1 MLHTSLA
8 ILGLTKLLE
17 GAAGGPAGPG
27 SHLSRVAPLSSSAAD
42 IRAPLMT
49 QRCKGIDSLDLE
61 EAGAQKPQQKAQ
73 PPVGGVWPIARAP
86 ILLIF
91 EPRGCPLKM

>member
-1 MLHTSLA
+1 
-8 ILGLTKLLE
+8 
-17 GAAGGPAGPG
+17 
-27 SHLSRVAPLSSSAAD
+27 
-42 IRAPLMT
+42 MT
-49 QRCKGIDSLDLE
+49 QRGKGIDSLDLE

-73 PPVGGVWPIARAP
+73 PPVCGVWPIARAP